1 MMAEERESRGGAGS
15 RHGEPERRAALR
27 SLRRR
32 NPLQKAAV
40 TGAACVFALG
50 LAGLPMRGAVAGGF
64 SPSAKLAMAD
74 PEKANPSLPAP
85 TADAVHL
92 ENNTNRATLTFD
104 LSHPVDAS
112 DFVLAMPDR
121 VVVDLSQV
129 DFQIDPEVGIKPAD
143 DRHGGAKAKQK
154 ETAAEG
160 LIASYR
166 FGLFAPGKSRIVID
180 LSAPARVLRAS
191 AETWQD
197 GSTHLVI
204 ELLKTDRASFEAAA
218 RQSAVAATEAAPNP
232 AAEPRGDA
240 TKDALPVVVVDPGH
254 GGVDSGAMIDGLVE
268 KDIVFDF
275 AKELAD
281 KLRATGRYKVVM
293 TRDSDIFVPLGGRVQ
308 IARDAHASLFVSI
321 HADTLASEASVEGAT
336 VYTMSDRASDAEA
349 ARTAE
354 KENQSDA
361 TAGVE
366 GKQETNG
373 VSDIL
378 FDLTR
383 QETRAFS
390 HVFART
396 LVNYWKVAA
405 RLNKNPERAAGF
417 RVLTAPDVPSVLLE
431 LGYLSNVTDAKSLV
445 SPEWRDATTGKV
457 VAAVN
462 AFFDS
467 RGPNTTSSDP
477 TAADEAKSAAAAT
490 ALDPAIA
497 GTVK

>member
-1 MMAEERESRGGAGS
+1 MAQEHESRGGRGPQS
-15 RHGEPERRAALR
+15 GEPEGTAALK
-27 SLRRR
+27 LHCR
-32 NPLQKAAV
+32 NPFQKAV
-40 TGAACVFALG
+40 MTGAACLFALG
-50 LAGLPMRGAVAGGF
+50 LAGLPLSVAAAGGF
-64 SPSAKLAMAD
+64 SASAKLAMAD

-85 TADAVHL
+85 TADAVRL
-92 ENNTNRATLTFD
+92 ENEANRATLTFD

-112 DFVLAMPDR
+112 NFVLAKPDR

-129 DFQIDPEVGIKPAD
+129 DFSIDPEVGTKPAD
-143 DRHGGAKAKQK
+143 DLPHGAKAKQK
-154 ETAAEG
+154 DAAG

-180 LSAPARVLRAS
+180 LTEPARVLRA
-191 AETWQD
+191 ATETSQD
-197 GSTHLVI
+197 GSTHLII

-218 RQSAVAATEAAPNP
+218 KQSMFAVTDAAPNP
-232 AAEPRGDA
+232 AAEPGND
-240 TKDALPVVVVDPGH
+240 TVKDALPVVVVDPGH
-254 GGVDSGAMIDGLVE
+254 GGVDSGAMFDGLVE

-293 TRDSDIFVPLGGRVQ
+293 TRDSDIFIPLGGRVQ

-321 HADTLASEASVEGAT
+321 HADTLASETSVEGAT

-366 GKQETNG
+366 GKQEPDG

-396 LVNYWKVAA
+396 LVNYWKVAS

-431 LGYLSNVTDAKSLV
+431 LGYLSNVADAKSLV

-457 VAAVN
+457 VAAIN

-467 RGPNTTSSDP
+467 RGPNTTSNQPSAP
-477 TAADEAKSAAAAT
+477 DEAKNASAAT
-490 ALDPAIA
+490 ALDPTVA
-497 GTVK
+497 GTAK